1 MHVAGI
7 EGSSSSPQATW
18 AHLATSPGVVE
29 LTLPERLLH
38 YSISFRSFACPPIVR
53 GLRSFNTSCL

>member
-7 EGSSSSPQATW
+7 EGSSSTPQATW
-18 AHLATSPGVVE
+18 APLATSPGVVE

-38 YSISFRSFACPPIVR
+38 YSISFRSFACPHTVH
-53 GLRSFNTSCL
+53 GLWSFSTSCL